1 MPIYNST
8 IKETMLSMSL
18 DPLKPD
24 GVNITL
30 SSYLKPSGSI
40 SSGSFG
46 SGSNGSLI
54 SLFNSN
60 LFSTTS
66 SIHITIP
73 SSSYLYPNSKNSSSI
88 SQLFNKY
95 TGSGVDYYLQIV
107 ETSGETQ
114 PYICYSGSTCY
125 PGEGYVHNPPNTPL
139 QEFPYPY
146 PGATSNRAYT
156 RAIKGG
162 LSITSTY
169 YSQPFNPQGNTYI
182 GTLGLVCQD
191 IATGALVGLTNNHVI
206 VRDAFY
212 TNQRTYDYPQNE
224 FDLVD
229 GNGSNTSPFSYQSL
243 VYQQQEQVLLVTGT
257 NSIGRVI
264 RYVPLY
270 TKATTLSNPTK
281 INKVDAAIMSLYC
294 TSSLQDT
301 GSNQII
307 NTTSSFKQV
316 GLDTL
321 FPTNVG
327 LPFATTAEIDGMID
341 PTSLY
346 FNPPL
351 ASSGR
356 TTGPK
361 SGSLCPLRIWGIG
374 NIDIS
379 YYKQYV
385 STPVI
390 MQDVIAFVK
399 PSVDTTYNLANSGSA
414 ALCGFPCWHGDS
426 GSSLYAKLN
435 GSWKIIGLVFAGDG
449 ATEPETVASLVG
461 YACRIDNVSQSL
473 GIKAWMGGQAPVV
486 DHSTIKLVSLSGSN
500 DTQTLTCSGSVYYQV
515 GLTTHHK
522 FC

>member
-8 IKETMLSMSL
+8 IKNTMLSMSL

-30 SSYLKPSGSI
+30 SSYLKHSGSWAT
-40 SSGSFG
+40 GSFG

-54 SLFNSN
+54 SLFDSN

-95 TGSGVDYYLQIV
+95 TGSKIDYLLQIV

-114 PYICYSGSTCY
+114 PFICYSGSTCY
-125 PGEGYVHNPPNTPL
+125 PGEGLTSNPPFTPY
-139 QEFPYPY
+139 QEFPSPY
-146 PGATSNRAYT
+146 PGASSNRAYT
-156 RAIKGG
+156 RAIQGG
-162 LSITSTY
+162 ISITSTY
-169 YSQPFNPQGNTYI
+169 YSQPFNPQGNTYL

-212 TNQRTYDYPQNE
+212 TNQRTYISPQNE
-224 FDLVD
+224 FDLAD
-229 GNGSNTSPFSYQSL
+229 GDGSNTSPFSYQSL
-243 VYQQQEQVLLVTGT
+243 VYQQQEPVSLVTGT

-270 TKATTLSNPTK
+270 TKTTTLSNPTK

-294 TSSLQDT
+294 TSSIGDP
-301 GSNQII
+301 II

-341 PTSLY
+341 PTSIY
-346 FNPPL
+346 YNPPL

-361 SGSLCPLRIWGIG
+361 SGSSCPLRIWGIC
-374 NIDIS
+374 NIDIA
-379 YYKQYV
+379 YKKQ
-385 STPVI
+385 SIDTLTI

-399 PSVDTTYNLANSGSA
+399 PSDDTTYDLSNSSSA
-414 ALCGFPCWHGDS
+414 ALCGFPCWAGDS

-435 GSWKIIGLVFAGDG
+435 GSWKVIGLVFAGDG
-449 ATEPETVASLVG
+449 VPLQNIASTIG

-473 GIKAWMGGQAPVV
+473 GVKAWLGGQAPVV
-486 DHSTIKLVSLSGSN
+486 DHDTIKLVSISGSN
-500 DTQTLTCSGSVYYQV
+500 DIKTQTCSGSVYYQV

-522 FC
+522 PC

>member
-8 IKETMLSMSL
+8 IKNTMLSMSL

-24 GVNITL
+24 FVNITL
-30 SSYLKPSGSI
+30 SSYLIHSGSWVT
-40 SSGSFG
+40 GSFG
-46 SGSNGSLI
+46 SGSNGSVI
-54 SLFNSN
+54 SLLDSN

-73 SSSYLYPNSKNSSSI
+73 TSSYLYPNSKNSSSI

-95 TGSGVDYYLQIV
+95 TGSGVNYKLQIV

-139 QEFPYPY
+139 QEFPSPY

-191 IATGALVGLTNNHVI
+191 SATGALVGLTNNHVI
-206 VRDAFY
+206 IRDAFY
-212 TNQRTYDYPQNE
+212 TNQRTYISPQNE
-224 FDLVD
+224 FDLID
-229 GNGSNTSPFSYQSL
+229 GDGSNTSPFSYQSL
-243 VYQQQEQVLLVTGT
+243 VYQQQEPVSLVTGT

-281 INKVDAAIMSLYC
+281 INKVDAALMSLYC
-294 TSSLQDT
+294 TSSI
-301 GSNQII
+301 GAQII
-307 NTTSSFKQV
+307 NTSSSFKQV

-341 PTSLY
+341 PTSIY
-346 FNPPL
+346 YNPPL

-473 GIKAWMGGQAPVV
+473 GVKAWLGGQAPVV
-486 DHSTIKLVSLSGSN
+486 DHNTIKLVSTSGSN
-500 DTQTLTCSGSVYYQV
+500 DTQTQTCSGSVYYQV

-522 FC
+522 PC

>member
-8 IKETMLSMSL
+8 IKNTMLSMSL

-24 GVNITL
+24 FVNITL
-30 SSYLKPSGSI
+30 SSYLVHSGSWAT
-40 SSGSFG
+40 GSFG
-46 SGSNGSLI
+46 SGSNGSII
-54 SLFNSN
+54 SLLDNN

-95 TGSGVDYYLQIV
+95 TGSKIDYLLQIV

-114 PYICYSGSTCY
+114 PFICYSGSTCY
-125 PGEGYVHNPPNTPL
+125 PGEGLTSNPPYTPYQL
-139 QEFPYPY
+139 FPSPY
-146 PGATSNRAYT
+146 PGASSNRAYT

-162 LSITSTY
+162 ISITSTY
-169 YSQPFNPQGNTYI
+169 YSQPGNPQGNTYL

-212 TNQRTYDYPQNE
+212 TNQRTYISPQNE
-224 FDLVD
+224 FDLAD
-229 GNGSNTSPFSYQSL
+229 GNGNNVPPTSYQSL
-243 VYQQQEQVLLVTGT
+243 VYQQQEPVSTVLVD

-270 TKATTLSNPTK
+270 TKTTTLSNPTK

-294 TSSLQDT
+294 TSSIGDP
-301 GSNQII
+301 II

-341 PTSLY
+341 PTSIY
-346 FNPPL
+346 YNPPL

-361 SGSLCPLRIWGIG
+361 SGSSCPLRIWGIG

-379 YYKQYV
+379 YIKQDV

-399 PSVDTTYNLANSGSA
+399 PSDDTTYNLANSSSA
-414 ALCGFPCWHGDS
+414 ALCGFPCWAGDS

-435 GSWKIIGLVFAGDG
+435 GSWKVIGLVFAGDG
-449 ATEPETVASLVG
+449 SPSQNIASTIG

-473 GIKAWMGGQAPVV
+473 GVKAWPGGQAPVV
-486 DHSTIKLVSLSGSN
+486 DHNTIKLVSISGSN
-500 DTQTLTCSGSVYYQV
+500 DIKTQTCSGSVYYQV

-522 FC
+522 PC

>member
-8 IKETMLSMSL
+8 IKNTMLSMSL

-40 SSGSFG
+40 PSGSFG

-95 TGSGVDYYLQIV
+95 TGSKVNYELQIV
-107 ETSGETQ
+107 ETFGETQ

-169 YSQPFNPQGNTYI
+169 YSQPFNPQGETYI

-212 TNQRTYDYPQNE
+212 TNQRTYISPQNE

-243 VYQQQEQVLLVTGT
+243 VYQQQEPVTLVTGT

-281 INKVDAAIMSLYC
+281 INKVDAALMSLYC

-307 NTTSSFKQV
+307 NTSSSFKQV

-341 PTSLY
+341 PTSIY
-346 FNPPL
+346 YNPPL

-374 NIDIS
+374 NIDVG
-379 YYKQYV
+379 YNKQ
-385 STPVI
+385 SIETPVI

-399 PSVDTTYNLANSGSA
+399 PSVDTTYNLANSSSA

-435 GSWKIIGLVFAGDG
+435 GNWKIIGLVFAGDG
-449 ATEPETVASLVG
+449 ATEPEIYASTIG

-473 GIKAWMGGQAPVV
+473 GVKAWLGGQAPVV
-486 DHSTIKLVSLSGSN
+486 NHNTIKLVSISGSN
-500 DTQTLTCSGSVYYQV
+500 DIKTQTCSGSVYYQV

-522 FC
+522 PC

>member
-30 SSYLKPSGSI
+30 SSYLVHSGSWAT
-40 SSGSFG
+40 GSFG
-46 SGSNGSLI
+46 SGSNGSII
-54 SLFNSN
+54 SLFDSN
-60 LFSTTS
+60 LFSKTS

-95 TGSGVDYYLQIV
+95 TGSRVDYKLQIV
-107 ETSGETQ
+107 ETFGETQ

-139 QEFPYPY
+139 QEFPSPY

-206 VRDAFY
+206 IRDAFY
-212 TNQRTYDYPQNE
+212 TNQRTYDFPQNE

-229 GNGSNTSPFSYQSL
+229 GNGSNTTPTSYQSL
-243 VYQQQEQVLLVTGT
+243 VYQQQEPVSLVTGT

-294 TSSLQDT
+294 TSSI
-301 GSNQII
+301 GAQII

-341 PTSLY
+341 PTSIY
-346 FNPPL
+346 YNPPL

-361 SGSLCPLRIWGIG
+361 SGSLCPLRIWGMG

-379 YYKQYV
+379 YYKQDI

-435 GSWKIIGLVFAGDG
+435 GNWKIIGLVFAGDG
-449 ATEPETVASLVG
+449 ATEPETYASTIG

-473 GIKAWMGGQAPVV
+473 GVKAWPGGQAPVV
-486 DHSTIKLVSLSGSN
+486 DHNTIKLVSISGSN
-500 DTQTLTCSGSVYYQV
+500 DIKTQTCSGSVYYQV

-522 FC
+522 PC